1 MTKIFK
7 CERCAREY
15 RVGLFTKK
23 ESSVTMVT
31 LSDPRNPINPNKV
44 RYNFLI
50 CDSCVADLLRWTW
63 EGSRPPKFGDEPDT
77 IITVREGGEN
87 V

>member
-1 MTKIFK
+1 MAKIFK
-7 CERCAREY
+7 CERCAKEY
-15 RVGLFTKK
+15 RVGWFTKK
-23 ESSVTMVT
+23 ESGATMVT
-31 LSDPRNPINPNKV
+31 LSNPLNPSKV
-44 RYNFLI
+44 RHTFLI

-63 EGSRPPKFGDEPDT
+63 EGSQPPKFGDEPDT